1 MNVPPFGPITEVSKP
16 GGRDWHIQRKKKQ
29 LKKVI
34 KVNFSMHL
42 HNVNIGDK
50 QFIGQVVQ

>member
-16 GGRDWHIQRKKKQ
+16 GGRDWHIQQKKKKQ

-34 KVNFSMHL
+34 KVNFS
-42 HNVNIGDK
+42 NAPS
-50 QFIGQVVQ
+50 QC